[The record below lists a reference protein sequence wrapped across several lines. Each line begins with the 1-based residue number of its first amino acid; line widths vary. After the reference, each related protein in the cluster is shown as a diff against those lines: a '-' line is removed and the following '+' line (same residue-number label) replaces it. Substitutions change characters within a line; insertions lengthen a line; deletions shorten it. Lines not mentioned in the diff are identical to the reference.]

1 METVAPPPGATDAF
15 LTPYH
20 VDRAKIYIHERYDN
34 EEGLDTDIIAANI
47 ERTRFPVPS
56 CVKPVCCSC

>member
-34 EEGLDTDIIAANI
+34 EEGLDTDH
-47 ERTRFPVPS
+47 T
-56 CVKPVCCSC
+56 